1 MLSVSH
7 RRHHAP
13 THEEQSDGASVGN
26 GKNRILFFAG
36 ERSFDEPN
44 VFAGWRVACVEGTYD
59 VEGDRKTPL
68 SGRMELTDEDFVS
81 AEEFSPSVCKQP

>member
-1 MLSVSH
+1 MTLL
-7 RRHHAP
+7 P
-13 THEEQSDGASVGN
+13 TQSNPEGNDVGD

-44 VFAGWRVACVEGTYD
+44 VFAGWRIACVEGTYQ